1 MDKTKVEEKMRPNA
15 RQLAMRDPAAAA
27 LFGFNSSDDFGA
39 EFGDDAGAEFGD
51 ELGAEF
57 GDDYGAEFGGP
68 PARAPNQAQL
78 MALWNARRAKYQ
90 HARRREMLLDP
101 NRGSAAKIE
110 QYVFALSQDV
120 LIGTAGVV
128 NLDSSPDCTFRP
140 QRLTIVV
147 PTPGFMTIS
156 DIKMANVSVQ
166 IGPGQIDAFQFNS
179 NGVGQRMDLPTL
191 TPANRARI
199 SGVYT
204 GFTGGFP
211 VTSPPFRFT
220 VSATFIG
227 PASLAGGA
235 VAM

>member
-1 MDKTKVEEKMRPNA
+1 
-15 RQLAMRDPAAAA
+15 MRDPAAAA
-27 LFGFNSSDDFGA
+27 LFGLGAEDDFGA

-51 ELGAEF
+51 
-57 GDDYGAEFGGP
+57 DDYGAEFGGGP
-68 PARAPNQAQL
+68 PAAPSQAQL
-78 MALWNARRAKYQ
+78 MSLWNARKAKYG
-90 HARRREMLLDP
+90 HARRRELLLDP

-110 QYVFALSQDV
+110 QYVFPLSQNV
-120 LIGTAGVV
+120 IIGVASGVI
-128 NLDSSPDCTFRP
+128 LDGAPDCTFRP
-140 QRLTIVV
+140 QRLTLVV

-156 DIKMANVSVQ
+156 DIKMANVSVS

-199 SGVYT
+199 SGDYT
-204 GFTGGFP
+204 GFSGGFP
-211 VTSPPFRFT
+211 VLSPPSFSYL

-235 VAM
+235 VGL